1 MSNAYGNWPN
11 SGEIDVMETVG
22 YEIDKFFQTLHTQV
36 NNGANGIGQKT
47 SKSKDGW
54 YTFEVNWEVDRIQFA
69 IDGQVYMEYPRT
81 GGSNVWPF
89 DQDFY
94 IIMNLAVG
102 GSWGG
107 LTGVD
112 ANSFEGNGQTM
123 EVDWVRVYSN
133 PNTTG
138 TSPTTTT
145 IQAESYQYMNGV
157 QIETTSDVGGGRNV
171 CWIDTGDWMSYPAVT
186 ISSTGLYKVEYRVA
200 SLGGG
205 GSLQLEKAGGT
216 PVYGRLHYFSV

>member
-1 MSNAYGNWPN
+1 
-11 SGEIDVMETVG
+11 
-22 YEIDKFFQTLHTQV
+22 
-36 NNGANGIGQKT
+36 
-47 SKSKDGW
+47 
-54 YTFEVNWEVDRIQFA
+54 VDRIQFA
-69 IDGQVYMEYPRT
+69 IDGQVYMEYPRR

-102 GSWGG
+102 GNWGG
-107 LTGVD
+107 LGGVD

-133 PNTTG
+133 PNTPG
-138 TSPTTTT
+138 TSPTTAT
-145 IQAESYQYMNGV
+145 IQVESYRYMKGV
-157 QIETTSDVGGGRNV
+157 QIETTSNVGGGKNV
-171 CWIDTGDWMSYPAVT
+171 GWIDTGDWMSYPEVT

-200 SLGGG
+200 SLDGG

-216 PVYGRLHYFSV
+216 PVYGRLGIPATGGWQTWVTVLHTVTLNAGPNSFGIQATGGGWNLNWFRITNA